1 MAQANLPFRRIL
13 ILTQYFH
20 PEPGAPSIR
29 LGALC
34 RELRNLDVDVQ
45 VITGMPNYPTGKIYP
60 NYTGKFFIREM
71 IDGVPVTR
79 VWLFPAAGRH
89 IIKRLLNYLSFTLT
103 SCGPLLGK
111 KGIDLVFVEAQ
122 PITLAIPAYLN
133 SVIRGIP
140 YIYNTPDLQIEF
152 ASEDSWVGTRW
163 MIRAAKWLE
172 SFLMRKAM
180 CVTTVTH
187 AFMEHFIENRGVP
200 RSQVVFLPNGADT
213 KQLRPLL
220 FDEEYARKMEI
231 NGRKVFTFAG
241 THAIYQGL
249 DLILD
254 AAALLKKR
262 KDIVIFMVG
271 SGPERA
277 RLIERAQRE
286 GLENVLFKV
295 SPFSDMGRLMSITH
309 ASLVVLRAT
318 EVSKKMRLSKTIP
331 PLSCGVP
338 VIYAGWGESAQII
351 ENEKVGIVT
360 EPGDA
365 TALAMAIEKL
375 TDDNMLRLE
384 MGKRGRSLVE
394 RDFSWKEIVRKWLS
408 QIQTICKI
416 HD

>member
-1 MAQANLPFRRIL
+1 MAQANFPFRRIL

-29 LGALC
+29 LAALC

-60 NYTGKFFIREM
+60 DYTGKFLTREM

-89 IIKRLLNYLSFTLT
+89 IIKRLLNYFSFTLT
-103 SCGPLLGK
+103 SCGPLFAK

-122 PITLAIPAYLN
+122 PITLAIPAFINL
-133 SVIRGIP
+133 VIRGIP
-140 YIYNTPDLQIEF
+140 YVYNTPDLQIEF

-163 MIRAAKWLE
+163 MVGAAEWLE

-187 AFMEHFIENRGVP
+187 AFMEHFIKNRGVP

-213 KQLRPLL
+213 EQLRPLP
-220 FDEEYARKMEI
+220 FDEEYARKMGI
-231 NGRKVFTFAG
+231 NGRKAFTFAG

-254 AAALLKKR
+254 AAALLKRR
-262 KDIVIFMVG
+262 KDIVIVMVG
-271 SGPERA
+271 DGPERA
-277 RLIERAQRE
+277 RLIERAQHE
-286 GLENVLFKV
+286 SLENVLFKV

-408 QIQTICKI
+408 QIQTIHKVY
-416 HD
+416 D